1 MVHSIFLKRTL
12 HLALQS
18 DTTLM
23 RECDAKPG
31 MMWARCA
38 AVGRPGK
45 SNMQV
50 CMDCTWL
57 PLGRHVTMGLL
68 ASCMLVTGAP
78 VLRKLLVVPESK
90 MALLVM
96 VSMSIS
102 TVQRGVAAARAYG
115 WVGVCHRPLVQPRE
129 AAQKRSMLNLS
140 GERSLFER

>member
-1 MVHSIFLKRTL
+1 M
-12 HLALQS
+12 QS
-18 DTTLM
+18 VTTLT
-23 RECDAKPG
+23 RDCNAKPG
-31 MMWARCA
+31 MIWARHTVA
-38 AVGRPGK
+38 GRLGK
-45 SNMQV
+45 PNLQV
-50 CMDCTWL
+50 CVDCTWL
-57 PLGRHVTMGLL
+57 SLGRPATMGLL
-68 ASCMLVTGAP
+68 ASCTLVTRVP
-78 VLRKLLVVPESK
+78 VVRKLLVVPESK